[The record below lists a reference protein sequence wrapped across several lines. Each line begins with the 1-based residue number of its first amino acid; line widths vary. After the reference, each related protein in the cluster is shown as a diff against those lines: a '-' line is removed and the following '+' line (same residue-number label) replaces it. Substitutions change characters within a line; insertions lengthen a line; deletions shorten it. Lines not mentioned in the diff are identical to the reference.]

1 MKEDE
6 TRHGQEGERDPQEQA
21 GTGESGDTIACED
34 KLASLLSVTE
44 DLININ
50 DLDTLLDKFL
60 LEARRSTGADAGT
73 VFLVKGGRLRFAYVH
88 NDSLFKDRA
97 QTKYHYV
104 DLEIPIDESSLAGYA
119 AKTAQCLAIDDVYHI
134 PSEAPY
140 HFNRDFDR
148 TSGYRTRSVLTVPMQ
163 TGNGKVVGVLQL
175 INAQDAAG
183 RVIPF
188 SERHLALVNFFA
200 NNAAIAVERAMM
212 TRELILR
219 MIKMAELR
227 DPRETGAHVNRVGA
241 YAAEIYEA
249 WAVRH
254 GVSAEERH
262 KTRDVVRVAAMLH
275 DVGKVAISDT
285 ILKKPGRLDEDEF
298 HIIKFHTIYGAR
310 LFGETTSE
318 LDRLSQEIALD
329 HHERFD
335 GTGYPGHV
343 DDIFDPQVA
352 LGRGKRGE
360 EIPLAARITALADVF
375 DALISRRVY
384 KDPWPEEKVLAT
396 IRRDSGSHFDPQVVD
411 AFLEIYPVIKTIRQ
425 RYPDAA

>member
-1 MKEDE
+1 MSRDEKRRWQERQKPPRGDGAGPAEDI
-6 TRHGQEGERDPQEQA
+6 
-21 GTGESGDTIACED
+21 IACED
-34 KLASLLSVTE
+34 KLTSLLSVTE
-44 DLININ
+44 DLIHVN
-50 DLDTLLDKFL
+50 DLDTLLDKL
-60 LEARRSTGADAGT
+60 LYEARRSTGADAGT

-97 QTKYHYV
+97 QTKYYYV
-104 DLEIPIDESSLAGYA
+104 DLEIPIDDSSLAGYVA
-119 AKTAQCLAIDDVYHI
+119 NNGRSLAIDDVYDI
-134 PSEAPY
+134 PAEAPY
-140 HFNRDFDR
+140 RFNRDFDR
-148 TSGYRTRSVLTVPMQ
+148 SSGYRTRSVLTVPMH

-175 INAQDAAG
+175 INAQDAGG

-249 WAVRH
+249 WAVKQ
-254 GVSAEERH
+254 GVRGDERH
-262 KTRDVVRVAAMLH
+262 KTRDLLRVAAMLH

-285 ILKKPGRLDEDEF
+285 ILKKPGRLDEAEF
-298 HIIKFHTIYGAR
+298 HTIKFHTIYGAR

-318 LDRLSQEIALD
+318 LDQLSREIALG

-335 GTGYPGHV
+335 GTGYPGHI
-343 DDIFDPQVA
+343 DDIFDPQVT
-352 LGRGKRGE
+352 LGPGKRGE
-360 EIPLAARITALADVF
+360 EIPLVARITALADVF

-396 IRRDSGSHFDPQVVD
+396 IRHDSGSHFDPQVVD

>member
-6 TRHGQEGERDPQEQA
+6 TRHGQEGERDPQEQT

-73 VFLVKGGRLRFAYVH
+73 VFLAQGNRLRFAYVH
-88 NDSLFKDRA
+88 NDSLFEDRA
-97 QTKYHYV
+97 QTKYYYV

-119 AKTAQCLAIDDVYHI
+119 AKTAQCLSIDDVYHI

-163 TGNGKVVGVLQL
+163 TGRGKVVGVLQL

-254 GVSAEERH
+254 GVRAEERH

-285 ILKKPGRLDEDEF
+285 ILKKPGRLTEDEF
-298 HIIKFHTIYGAR
+298 HTIKFHTIYGAR

-318 LDRLSQEIALD
+318 LDRLSQEIALG

-375 DALISRRVY
+375 DALICRRVY
-384 KDPWPEEKVLAT
+384 KDPWPEDKVLAT
-396 IRRDSGSHFDPQVVD
+396 IRQDSGSHFDPQVVE

-425 RYPDAA
+425 RYPDAT